1 MAPTKKSKPLLTEG
15 AMNSPTSHSQE
26 ELARFHELSAEMIL
40 QVLKYLPIKGLVA
53 ASGVCKKWRKLCKGA
68 SLVNI
73 YNEYLEKIKILFFD
87 SVFEQ

>member
-1 MAPTKKSKPLLTEG
+1 MAPTKKSKLVLTEG
-15 AMNSPTSHSQE
+15 AINSPTSHSQSQE
-26 ELARFHELSAEMIL
+26 EMRGFHELSAEMIL

-73 YNEYLEKIKILFFD
+73 
-87 SVFEQ
+87 